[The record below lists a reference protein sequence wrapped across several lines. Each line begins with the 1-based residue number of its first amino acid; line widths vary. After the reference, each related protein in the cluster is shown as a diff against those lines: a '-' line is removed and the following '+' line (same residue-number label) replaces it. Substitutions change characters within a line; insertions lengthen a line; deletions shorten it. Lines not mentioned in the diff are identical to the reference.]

1 MKRKLIPILV
11 ALLVVATVFAI
22 CLPTVSKAAEESVY
36 VVDDT
41 VASEDIVAAWDS
53 GEYDYIQLA
62 ADTEIVLE
70 GQKIVVDLAGYDLTA
85 TGSGKLYAF
94 DTANDTYDHT
104 LCGTLTCKGVTC
116 ASAYTAPNGNYY
128 VALGEGRYTFHR
140 LDMKLTSVS
149 LRMSVAGIYYNATFS
164 ADRLIRESVDSYGVA
179 VSLLDMPDENF
190 RTDDLYTQIA
200 GEEMINGAV
209 VNSGIIE
216 NILKT
221 DAEDNSSRGSM
232 NIYARLYLTIDGED
246 YLSRTGAKK
255 SLKGLMDQLDSD
267 YTSLSKT
274 VRGQLD
280 AFHNTW
286 KTYGTAWTFSE
297 IGKSTVDLDT
307 VNQPLVL
314 DENNQAI
321 CPVCGTLETW
331 TLITSAARQA
341 AVDGGHYYLNSD
353 VEYTEEGTSLSYFG
367 APGTKGQKA
376 CLHLNE
382 HNITATN
389 VRAIYGDS
397 GIVNVM
403 GNGIVSGYTNK
414 PNEGAAI
421 HTGNRNVNNGI
432 NLYGGTYKK
441 AAGSASGAAVI
452 ATGGGGRIYTVYKGA
467 TIDGGTGLA
476 IYADG
481 EGTHYGSIIELQG
494 CTVNGNIAMSSQ
506 TDKSNTIEVID
517 ATVNGTL
524 TAREGHN
531 VTLSGKVKLNKLVV
545 PAGVTVG
552 TNGLKAGSSIGVD
565 AIGYFTEASANL
577 GNYNGYFTAVDS
589 NKGVFVRNN
598 KLFCGKDYVSNLNI
612 TVDAEGNHKAYCP
625 ACEETVVWTE
635 LNQAV
640 IDAHNPGESYG
651 YFYTF
656 NGDPDSGNTH
666 YYLSSDLTY
675 TSSTPTYSFLHLAP
689 KGTACLHLN
698 GHNVTSTKRT
708 GIYTASSTL
717 NIMGTGVIAGYGK
730 SASYGAAIHS
740 NNQSAVFNFYG
751 GTYTSVKG
759 FTANGNI
766 IRAGGAGARF
776 NFFED
781 AVIDGSAVNTAVYLT
796 ESPSSAS
803 VLSLQGTTVI
813 GNITANGRSQGGSYA
828 WTLTLDN
835 AVVTGTLFAQNAN
848 NITLL
853 NDVNIGLLDVSED
866 SVVDLTDGETDGV
879 TIGAGSRITVKNAGS
894 FAHEFED
901 SASVASCF
909 EAYWRDDKIIVRNN
923 VLTYKPNY
931 EMDLQYNS
939 EGKARCPICQEYYTW
954 TEISSTTESVQLTG
968 GHYFLSGDVAYSGT
982 EMAIVGGAADTL
994 SCLHL
999 NGNSITSTQAS
1010 AIAAGAGTIN
1020 VMGEGTV
1027 TGNANAENAGAAV
1040 VAENSSTGTVNLF
1053 SATYKKYDAAAAQP
1067 IVSVLR
1073 KGGTI
1078 AVYEDAVVEG
1088 SSGTSAYIGGIAEGN
1103 GQLVLDRV
1111 ALTGDLVIAGTADET
1126 SSCVVDTY
1134 NAAVAGNVNV
1144 SGENDITFS
1153 GKTEISGMLTVAEGS
1168 LIGLSDM
1175 VQPNTN
1181 ILVNATGVFTST
1193 VKNARAWATY
1203 FTAENNAGDWVVA
1216 RDGAIECSQRVTL
1229 TADDSGAEAL
1239 YNAYSGQEVKYGEMH
1254 NHTSAGLTADGR
1266 RTLAQ
1271 WKERMVQLNMSFA
1284 TIVDH
1289 KQVAHMYHKDW
1300 QNAPT
1305 EEYDVVFVGGSEPG
1319 TNVSELNA
1327 ATQNS
1332 MHYNMLTGDPQK
1344 LADLCQSV
1352 EDITG
1357 KNFYYKG
1364 VPYSEASWGANG
1376 TNNKNKDFVYSDYTN
1391 DPDGLL
1397 ERIYYPKWTK
1407 TEFET
1412 LVKEFYDAG
1421 CLVVEV
1427 HPAYASYI
1435 QSTDPM
1441 DYCFSGNA
1449 GSDTEAA
1456 MGFEIH
1462 TGNYGYMPSR
1472 IYNEKAYQLWLDMLD
1487 AGKKVYATYGDD
1499 SHRLPTAVAMTTL
1512 YAPEGANAA
1521 YYMQKMHEGNFAPG
1535 WVGIRM
1541 MIGDTQMG
1549 GTADS
1554 FEGEQLIFS
1563 IGDMYAANEYS
1574 RKYLDK
1580 SQKEQ
1585 LMTWEPG
1592 YVAEQTYTLR
1602 VYDDSGLLSECEV
1615 DPSTMS
1621 YYAIDADADAKF
1633 YRVEVW
1639 TKNADGSINYRCGVS
1654 NPIWN
1659 AAAYEAET
1667 AE

>member
-22 CLPTVSKAAEESVY
+22 CLPAVSKAAEEKVY
-36 VVDDT
+36 TADDS

-62 ADTEIVLE
+62 ADTEIVLD
-70 GQKIVVDLAGYDLTA
+70 GQKMVVDLAGYDLTA
-85 TGSGKLYAF
+85 SGKGKLYAF

-104 LCGTLTCKGVTC
+104 QCGTLTCKGVTC
-116 ASAYTAPNGNYY
+116 AAAYTAPNGNYY

-140 LDMKLTSVS
+140 LEMKLTSVS
-149 LRMSVAGIYYNATFS
+149 LRMSVAGVYYNATFS

-179 VSLLDMPDENF
+179 VSVVDMPDENF

-200 GEEMINGAV
+200 GEEMVNGAV

-232 NIYARLYLTIDGED
+232 DIYARLYLTIDGKD

-255 SLKGLMDQLDSD
+255 SLKGLMDQLDSS

-280 AFHNTW
+280 AFHNNW
-286 KTYGTAWTFSE
+286 KAYGTAWTFSK
-297 IGKSTVDLDT
+297 IGKTAVDLDT

-331 TLITSAARQA
+331 TLITSEARQT
-341 AVDGGHYYLNSD
+341 AVNGGHYYLNSD
-353 VEYTEEGTSLSYFG
+353 VEYTEEGSSLSYFG
-367 APGTKGQKA
+367 APGTQKQVA

-389 VRAIYGDS
+389 VRAIYGSS
-397 GIVNVM
+397 GVVNVM
-403 GNGIVSGYTNK
+403 GNGIVSGYTGK
-414 PNEGAAI
+414 SNEGAAI
-421 HTGNRNVNNGI
+421 HTGNKNVNNGI
-432 NLYGGTYKK
+432 NLYGGTYRKT
-441 AAGSASGAAVI
+441 AGSASGAAVI

-481 EGTHYGSIIELQG
+481 ESTHNGSIIELLG

-506 TDKSNTIEVID
+506 TAKVNTIEVID

-545 PAGVTVG
+545 PAGVTVS
-552 TNGLKAGSSIGVD
+552 TNSLEAGSAIAVD

-577 GNYNGYFTAVDS
+577 SDYNGYFTAVDS
-589 NKGVFVRNN
+589 SKGVFVRNN

-612 TVDAEGNHKAYCP
+612 TVDAEGNHNAYCP
-625 ACEETVVWTE
+625 VCEKTVAWTP
-635 LNQAV
+635 
-640 IDAHNPGESYG
+640 IDQTFMDTQISTGNTG
-651 YFYTF
+651 YFLAD
-656 NGDPDSGNTH
+656 GSH
-666 YYLSSDLTY
+666 YYLTQSVS
-675 TSSTPTYSFLHLAP
+675 TYSTNTYAVFGVP
-689 KGTACLHLN
+689 STESKTSCFHLN
-698 GHNVTSTKRT
+698 GFDLIAEKSTVFYSANGILNV
-708 GIYTASSTL
+708 
-717 NIMGTGVIAGYGK
+717 MGDGTVKGAVRSNYGGVV
-730 SASYGAAIHS
+730 HS
-740 NNQSAVFNFYG
+740 NNRNLNSQMNFYA
-751 GTYTSVKG
+751 GTYENVTDSGYVIRIG
-759 FTANGNI
+759 GNGG
-766 IRAGGAGARF
+766 RLYF
-776 NFFED
+776 YED
-781 AVIDGSAVNTAVYLT
+781 ATVKQNGASGAFWVNAITGR
-796 ESPSSAS
+796 SSS
-803 VLSLQGTTVI
+803 LSLSGTTVYGDVFI
-813 GNITANGRSQGGSYA
+813 NGVAANNEFNASF
-828 WTLTLDN
+828 TMLLDN
-835 AVVTGTLFAQNAN
+835 ASISGDVVAKGVNG
-848 NITLL
+848 ITLL
-853 NDVNIGLLDVSED
+853 NDVQIGLLDVTETSK
-866 SVVDLTDGETDGV
+866 VNLTDGETDGI
-879 TIGAGSRITVKNAGS
+879 TIGTGARVTVKNVGT
-894 FAHEFED
+894 FALEYEE
-901 SASVASCF
+901 SGNYLSCF
-909 EAYWRDDKIIVRNN
+909 ETLWRDDTIVLRDNA
-923 VLTYKPNY
+923 LTYKPNY
-931 EMDLQYNS
+931 EMALQYNS

-968 GHYFLSGDVAYSGT
+968 GHYFLSGDVAYSGMET
-982 EMAIVGGAADTL
+982 ALVGGAADTL

-999 NGNSITSTQAS
+999 NGNSITATQAS
-1010 AIAAGAGTIN
+1010 AIAAGAGAIN

-1027 TGNANAENAGAAV
+1027 TGNTTAENAGAAV
-1040 VAENSSTGTVNLF
+1040 VAEGAATGTVNLY
-1053 SATYKKYDAAAAQP
+1053 SATYKKYDTEAAQP
-1067 IVSVLR
+1067 IVSVSG

-1078 AVYEDAVVEG
+1078 AVYEDAHIEANG
-1088 SSGTSAYIGGIAEGN
+1088 GTAAYIGGVADGTGE
-1103 GQLVLDRV
+1103 LVLDRV
-1111 ALTGDLVIAGTADET
+1111 SLNGDLMIAGADDSATA
-1126 SSCVVDTY
+1126 VVNTY
-1134 NAAVAGNVNV
+1134 NITVNGDVTV
-1144 SGENDITFS
+1144 SGTNDITFS
-1153 GKTEISGMLTVAEGS
+1153 GKTDISGKLNVAEGS
-1168 LIGLSDM
+1168 LIGLADM
-1175 VQPNTN
+1175 VQPDVN
-1181 ILVNATGVFTST
+1181 IVVNAEGIFTSA
-1193 VKNARAWATY
+1193 VAKSRAWATY
-1203 FTAENNAGDWVVA
+1203 FTAEDSANNWIVA
-1216 RDGAIECSQRVTL
+1216 RDGAIECSERVTL
-1229 TADDSGAEAL
+1229 STNDSGAETLEA
-1239 YNAYSGQEVKYGEMH
+1239 AYADLEAKYGEMH

-1271 WKERMVQLNMSFA
+1271 WKERMVLLNMSFA

-1319 TNVSELNA
+1319 TNITEMLA
-1327 ATQNS
+1327 GTQGN

-1344 LADLCQSV
+1344 LV
-1352 EDITG
+1352 ELVQKQENDTG
-1357 KNFYYKG
+1357 KNFYSAG
-1364 VPYSEASWGANG
+1364 VPYAEANWGPNALNGVAG
-1376 TNNKNKDFVYSDYTN
+1376 TNNKNKDFVYTDYN
-1391 DPDGLL
+1391 EPDGLL
-1397 ERIYYPKWTK
+1397 DRIYYPSWTR
-1407 TEFET
+1407 TEFINM
-1412 LVKEFYDAG
+1412 VKSFYDVG
-1421 CLVVEV
+1421 CLIVEV
-1427 HPAYASYI
+1427 HPDYPSYI
-1435 QSTDPM
+1435 KSTDPM

-1449 GSDTEAA
+1449 GSDEEAA

-1462 TGNYGYMPSR
+1462 TGNYGYMPSK
-1472 IYNEKAYQLWLDMLD
+1472 IYNEQAYQLWLDMLD

-1499 SHRLPTAVAMTTL
+1499 GHRLPTAVAMTTI
-1512 YAPEGANAA
+1512 YAPDGADAA

-1541 MIGDTQMG
+1541 MIGDTKMG

-1554 FEGEQLIFS
+1554 FDGKQLVFS
-1563 IGDMYAANEYS
+1563 IGDMYAANDYS

-1615 DPSTMS
+1615 NPSEMN
-1621 YYAIDADADAKF
+1621 YYAIDAKADAKF

-1639 TKNADGSINYRCGVS
+1639 TENADGSIRYRCGVG

-1659 AAAYEAET
+1659 AAAYATETPAE
-1667 AE
+1667 